1 MTLQMWV
8 AFGVIFS
15 ALVVA
20 LGYGASWALASG
32 APGRRRLRELET
44 GAGTPEPLASVT
56 LATPMSPGLKRLTAT
71 VPKSPK
77 GVSRVQRRLATAGFH
92 SGRAT
97 AIFVVAELLLPVA
110 FACVP
115 LFFMGVRDGWM
126 PALIG
131 AAMGWMIPGFWLSR
145 QMKARKRQIQNG
157 LPDALDLL
165 IVCLESGSSI
175 DQGVVKVSEELA
187 IAYPALAEELRL
199 ITAEI
204 RAGKPRM
211 DAFKNFSDRTKV
223 EDVRVLVAM
232 LIQTDRFGTSMGQ
245 ALRTHAETSR
255 SKRRQRAEEHAA
267 KLGVKLVFPLVLCL
281 FPAFYVVVLGPMVT
295 KFVRIFYGG
304 FINQ

>member
-1 MTLQMWV
+1 MSLQMWV
-8 AFGVIFS
+8 AFAVFS
-15 ALVVA
+15 TALAVA
-20 LGYGASWALASG
+20 LGFGASWAFATG
-32 APGRRRLRELET
+32 APGRRRLRELEP
-44 GAGTPEPLASVT
+44 GAGTPGVLAKASLGT
-56 LATPMSPGLKRLTAT
+56 GLSPGVPGLTGT
-71 VPKSPK
+71 VAKSPQ
-77 GVSRVQRRLATAGFH
+77 GASRAQRRLVSAGYH
-92 SGRAT
+92 SGRAHV
-97 AIFVVAELLLPVA
+97 IFVVAELLLPVA
-110 FACVP
+110 FACGP
-115 LFFMGVRDGWM
+115 LFFMGVRDGWV
-126 PALIG
+126 PALI
-131 AAMGWMIPGFWLSR
+131 AACMGWMIPGFWLSR

-175 DQGVVKVSEELA
+175 DQGVVKVSDELA

-211 DAFKNFSDRTKV
+211 EAFKNFAHRTKV

-232 LIQTDRFGTSMGQ
+232 LVQTDRFGTSMGQ

-281 FPAFYVVVLGPMVT
+281 FPAFYVVVLGPVVI
-295 KFVRIFYGG
+295 KFVRVFYGQ